1 MTPNPSLERMSTKT
15 SGSSLPNTFAETVRQ
30 LAAEEADPV
39 ERKSLLQ
46 SAAKVDTANAMVRQA
61 LISAKDDALRIR
73 SEMNALRRRND
84 LPVWAVVSILLA
96 FALFLV
102 YVALKHH
109 V

>member
-1 MTPNPSLERMSTKT
+1 MPTKT
-15 SGSSLPNTFAETVRQ
+15 SGSGLPNTFAETVRQ
-30 LAAEEADPV
+30 LAAEQADPV
-39 ERKSLLQ
+39 ERKSLLE
-46 SAAKVDTANAMVRQA
+46 SAAKVDAADAMVRQA
-61 LISAKDDALRIR
+61 LISAQDDAKRIR

-84 LPVWAVVSILLA
+84 LPVGVVVSVLLA